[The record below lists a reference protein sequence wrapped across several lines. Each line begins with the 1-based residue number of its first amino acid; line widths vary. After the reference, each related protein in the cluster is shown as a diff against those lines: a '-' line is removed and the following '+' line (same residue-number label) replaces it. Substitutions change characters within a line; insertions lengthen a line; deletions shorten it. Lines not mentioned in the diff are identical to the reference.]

1 MVMLFVRDMKMPT
14 AMIVARA
21 MFVTSLILFNRIC

>member
-1 MVMLFVRDMKMPT
+1 VLFVRDMKMPT
-14 AMIVARA
+14 TIIMARA